1 MFGDFE
7 KLIKLVG
14 DLKGDVKTA
23 VNQLEAFNKTAPQ
36 LVSLLEKLNR
46 MLEKGEPSL
55 TRLVAVLEKMDEN
68 MSSLS
73 KMFNMLGEE

>member
-7 KLIKLVG
+7 KLIKLVS
-14 DLKGDVKTA
+14 DLKEDVKTA
-23 VNQLEAFNKTAPQ
+23 VKQLESFNKTAPQ
-36 LVSLLEKLNR
+36 LVSLFEKLNK

-55 TRLVAVLEKMDEN
+55 TELVAVLEKMDEN